1 MPPTLPATTGAT
13 ALPGRSLHAVFRA
26 RAREA
31 PERIALSTS
40 TETISYGE
48 LDARS
53 DRLAEHLTALGVG
66 PDVLVGLCA
75 GRSPEAVVGML
86 GILKAGGAYVPVDP
100 SYPAERIDFLMA
112 DCALSVVVAANVA
125 AATVGTRPGAMVWV
139 DGDAVMVEDR
149 AGATCPAPAVPGA
162 EGSTLAYVI
171 HTSGSTGV
179 PKGVAVEHRN
189 VVRLFEQTHDLFGF
203 DHRDTWT
210 LFHSISFDF
219 SVWEIWGALLYG
231 GRLVLLPETTS
242 RSPALLISL
251 LRSERVTVL
260 NQTPSAFHQ
269 LQTALGP
276 HPEADVL
283 PASLR
288 LVVFGGERL
297 DPGLLGPWIKRH
309 GDRLPVLVNMYG
321 ITETTVHCTYRR
333 IVAADLEPADPD
345 AVGAAGASPIGLPIP
360 DVRVHVLDAA
370 GEPVEDGAPG
380 EMWIGGGGLARG
392 YLNRP
397 ELTRERFATVPA
409 LGRLYR
415 SGDLG
420 VRLPDGQLA
429 FLGRADD
436 QLKVRGYRIEPGEIE
451 HCLSRL
457 PGVARA
463 AVVPHDFGGGD
474 LRLVAYLLPP
484 AGAEAGPHA
493 ARRLA
498 ADAERH
504 AVASLPRHLRPSL
517 YEVVAE
523 IPLTLHGKVDRDAL
537 GR

>member
-1 MPPTLPATTGAT
+1 MHPTTTPGAVT
-13 ALPGRSLHAVFRA
+13 LPGRSLHAVFRA

-53 DRLAEHLTALGVG
+53 DRLAGHLAALGVG

-100 SYPAERIDFLMA
+100 SYPAERIGFLLS
-112 DCALSVVVAANVA
+112 DCALSVVVAAKVA
-125 AATVGTRPGAMVWV
+125 AATLGTHPGAVVWL
-139 DGDAVMVEDR
+139 DGDAVTVEDR
-149 AGATCPAPAVPGA
+149 AGRGRPVARAPAPA
-162 EGSTLAYVI
+162 EERTLAYVI

-189 VVRLFEQTHDLFGF
+189 VVRLFEQTHDRFHF

-219 SVWEIWGALLYG
+219 SVLEIWGALLYG
-231 GRLVLLPETTS
+231 GRLVLVPEAAS

-269 LQTALGP
+269 LQTALWP
-276 HPEADVL
+276 TTHPEPGVL

-288 LVVFGGERL
+288 LLVFGGERL
-297 DPGLLGPWIKRH
+297 DPGLLGPWIERH
-309 GDRLPVLVNMYG
+309 GDHLPVLVNMYG

-333 IVAADLEPADPD
+333 IRADDLD
-345 AVGAAGASPIGLPIP
+345 AGGVSPIGVPIP
-360 DVRVHVLDAA
+360 DVRVHVLDAD
-370 GEPVEDGAPG
+370 GEPVRDGIPG
-380 EMWIGGGGLARG
+380 EMWIGGAGLARG
-392 YLNRP
+392 YLHRP
-397 ELTRERFATVPA
+397 ELTRERFTTVPS
-409 LGRLYR
+409 LGDERLYR

-420 VRLPDGQLA
+420 VRLPNGELA
-429 FLGRADD
+429 FLGRMDD

-457 PGVARA
+457 PEVARA
-463 AVVPHDFGGGD
+463 AVVPRDFGGGD
-474 LRLVAYLLPP
+474 VRLVAYLVP
-484 AGAEAGPHA
+484 AGGAAAGPHA

-517 YEVVAE
+517 YELVTE